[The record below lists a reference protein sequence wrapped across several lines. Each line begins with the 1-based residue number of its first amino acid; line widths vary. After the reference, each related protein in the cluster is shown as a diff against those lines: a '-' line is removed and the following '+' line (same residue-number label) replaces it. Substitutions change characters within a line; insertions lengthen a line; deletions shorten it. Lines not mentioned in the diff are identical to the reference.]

1 MYNILI
7 LNIGGEMSKKNL
19 KNGKNKIPKFDKE
32 KAEKEFR
39 IGAYS
44 VILLLAIYF
53 ILKYF
58 GN

>member
-1 MYNILI
+1 M
-7 LNIGGEMSKKNL
+7 GKKNL
-19 KNGKNKIPKFDKE
+19 KNGKNKQPKFNKE

-39 IGAYS
+39 LGAYS